1 MNTVRIMN
9 PGSLKPD
16 DESRRLQDRLLH
28 VSRLAA
34 VGEMA
39 SGIAHELNQPLAA
52 VANYAQACERL
63 LGLPNP
69 DLEEVRDALRQI
81 AAQAVRAGDIINRL
95 RGLTRAREARGEP
108 SDVNSLIRELNDL
121 IESDARHH
129 QARCRIELA
138 EPLPSI
144 VLERTQIQQVVL
156 ALVRNA
162 LEALAAMPAAAREVR
177 VRTGRAADGDVQI
190 EVCDNGPGVSPD
202 IVQRLFDPFCTTKP
216 AGTGLGLA
224 SSRTIARAHGGTLEH
239 RPNNPGGACFVLRL
253 PVPTRR

>member
-1 MNTVRIMN
+1 MN
-9 PGSLKPD
+9 PSSIRV
-16 DESRRLQDRLLH
+16 DEATRRLHERLMH

-69 DLEEVRDALRQI
+69 DVEEVRDALRQI
-81 AAQAVRAGDIINRL
+81 TAQAVRAGDIISRL
-95 RGLTRAREARGEP
+95 RGLTRTRESLEELT
-108 SDVNSLIRELNDL
+108 DVSALILELADL
-121 IESDARHH
+121 IESDARLHEST
-129 QARCRIELA
+129 CRFELA
-138 EPLPSI
+138 SGLAPLN
-144 VLERTQIQQVVL
+144 VDRAQIQQVVF

-162 LEALAAMPAAAREVR
+162 LEALDGQPVGQREVL
-177 VRTGRAADGDVQI
+177 VKTSRAPDGDILI
-190 EVCDNGPGVSPD
+190 EVCDNGPGISTE
-202 IVQRLFDPFCTTKP
+202 IAQRLFDPFCTTKP

-239 RPNNPGGACFVLRL
+239 RANPPRGACFVLRL
-253 PVPTRR
+253 PPPSRR

>member
-1 MNTVRIMN
+1 MSAEPSKLN
-9 PGSLKPD
+9 D
-16 DESRRLQDRLLH
+16 DSRRLQDRLLH

-39 SGIAHELNQPLAA
+39 AGIAHELNQPLAA

-69 DLEEVRDALRQI
+69 DLEEVRGALRQI
-81 AAQAVRAGDIINRL
+81 TAQAVRAGDIINRL

-108 SDVNSLIRELNDL
+108 SDVNALIRELADL

-129 QARCRIELA
+129 QARCRLELTDGL
-138 EPLPSI
+138 PLL
-144 VLERTQIQQVVL
+144 VLDRTQIQQVVL

-162 LEALAAMPAAAREVR
+162 LEALAEVPVASREV
-177 VRTGRAADGDVQI
+177 VIRTARAEDGDI
-190 EVCDNGPGVSPD
+190 TMTVCDNGPGIAPAV
-202 IVQRLFDPFCTTKP
+202 VQRLFDPFCTTKP

-239 RPNNPGGACFVLRL
+239 RANTPSGACFELRL
-253 PVPTRR
+253 PPQS